1 MKRRVCGRGLP
12 LLIGVALGWST
23 WVTIAGAVWFL
34 LPWGLAGLL
43 VGAGGRSGTD
53 ALARGALVAVG
64 ADLGFFLPHVPYALH
79 SDPFVVSL
87 LLNLVLYGVACT
99 LCGGTAGVVG
109 YRRRRALRGAGSR
122 LVPGGRR
129 RPRISR
135 W

>member
-1 MKRRVCGRGLP
+1 MKQRSYVPGLL
-12 LLIGVALGWST
+12 LLIGVVLGGGT
-23 WVTIAGAVWFL
+23 WVTIAGSVWFL
-34 LPWGLAGLL
+34 VPWGLAGLL

-99 LCGGTAGVVG
+99 LCGGPAGVIG
-109 YRRRRALRGAGSR
+109 YRLRRTLRGRAWTETGT
-122 LVPGGRR
+122 PPCTTDGR
-129 RPRISR
+129 
-135 W
+135 